1 MSSKRIQQNKEKM
14 RRIVKRVDR
23 TEDAKEGDLKGA
35 LDASVIS
42 KARSKSLSVA
52 SNKVLREEA
61 SSKKP
66 APGFSEFFRNK
77 HEDSPKLACL
87 PREQAA
93 ARTFAT
99 TKLKAK
105 PQPTAYW
112 QSLQQ

>member
-1 MSSKRIQQNKEKM
+1 MSSKKIQQKKKALQRIRTRDIKIEDKE
-14 RRIVKRVDR
+14 DG
-23 TEDAKEGDLKGA
+23 ELKGQLKTA
-35 LDASVIS
+35 EVA
-42 KARSKSLSVA
+42 KARSRSLSVA

-77 HEDSPKLACL
+77 HGDSPKLACL

-99 TKLKAK
+99 TKLKAT